1 MLTKALPFDD
11 NSDLTMEQR
20 IRARY
25 DLDFDRQTLEA
36 HGVTELGVDFI
47 SRLLEKDPSQRMT
60 MAQALEHEWLAG
72 PSSLPNESQS
82 QALGGDSMW
91 NIQSFDSIDFDDER
105 DDVDM
110 EATAWTRPQTV
121 SMTNYGDSSNA
132 EHLSGPSAG
141 SGDESFSQPMEK
153 LRIHTAMVGSSL
165 ASADEREEAAAMDS
179 SPVTPP
185 RDKTADADCDV
196 ATPLPAGRTNGHL
209 DTPKGA
215 KGRERLAADVL
226 PARGDSDVSV
236 PSIDMDGTARGKRKL
251 AGDSTS
257 DLSTPPESQEAPP
270 APPPVPEPP
279 VRRSTRAAA
288 RHAKTESPK
297 TSPPKAGAG
306 AGPRPRKSMRRA

>member
-25 DLDFDRQTLEA
+25 DLEFDRQTLEEK
-36 HGVTELGVDFI
+36 GVTELGVDFI
-47 SRLLEKDPSQRMT
+47 SRLLEREPERRMT

-91 NIQSFDSIDFDDER
+91 NIQSFDSIDFDDDR

-132 EHLSGPSAG
+132 EHLSGPSG

-165 ASADEREEAAAMDS
+165 ASADERDEAQAMD
-179 SPVTPP
+179 PVTPP
-185 RDKTADADCDV
+185 RDKTADADVDDNL
-196 ATPLPAGRTNGHL
+196 ATPLPGSRADVHTNGHL
-209 DTPKGA
+209 DTPKQTV
-215 KGRERLAADVL
+215 KIAADVL
-226 PARGDSDVSV
+226 PPQDVS
-236 PSIDMDGTARGKRKL
+236 METAQGKRKL

-257 DLSTPPESQEAPP
+257 DLSSPPESQEPP
-270 APPPVPEPP
+270 APEPP
-279 VRRSTRAAA
+279 RRITRASTRQG
-288 RHAKTESPK
+288 KTESPK
-297 TSPPKAGAG
+297 TSPTNRGA
-306 AGPRPRKSMRRA
+306 RPRKSMRRA

>member
-11 NSDLTMEQR
+11 NSELTMEQR

-25 DLDFDRQTLEA
+25 EMDFDRQTLEA
-36 HGVTELGVDFI
+36 HGISEQAVDFI
-47 SRLLEKDPSQRMT
+47 SRLLEKDPSRRMT

-105 DDVDM
+105 SDIDM

-121 SMTNYGDSSNA
+121 SMTNYGDSNH
-132 EHLSGPSAG
+132 E

-165 ASADEREEAAAMDS
+165 ASADEREEAAAMD
-179 SPVTPP
+179 PVTPP
-185 RDKTADADCDV
+185 RDKTVDADAEDDDV
-196 ATPLPAGRTNGHL
+196 TNTPLPRANGHL
-209 DTPKGA
+209 DTPKQTA
-215 KGRERLAADVL
+215 RPVQVDAD
-226 PARGDSDVSV
+226 PEPSPTKDVVMEDAV
-236 PSIDMDGTARGKRKL
+236 PSKRKL

-257 DLSTPPESQEAPP
+257 DLSSPPESQEAAP
-270 APPPVPEPP
+270 APLPDPEPP
-279 VRRSTRAAA
+279 VEPPRRITRASTRQGN
-288 RHAKTESPK
+288 TQSPK
-297 TSPPKAGAG
+297 TSPPKANARGGARGGGG
-306 AGPRPRKSMRRA
+306 ARPRKSMRRA

>member
-25 DLDFDRQTLEA
+25 DLDFDRQTLES

-47 SRLLEKDPSQRMT
+47 GRLLEKDPSRRMT

-91 NIQSFDSIDFDDER
+91 NIQSFDSIDFDDDR

-132 EHLSGPSAG
+132 EHLSGASE
-141 SGDESFSQPMEK
+141 GDESFSQPMEK

-165 ASADEREEAAAMDS
+165 ASADEREEAAAMD
-179 SPVTPP
+179 PVTPP
-185 RDKTADADCDV
+185 RDKTADADADDP
-196 ATPLPAGRTNGHL
+196 ATPLPRSPVRANGHM
-209 DTPKGA
+209 DTPKQTA
-215 KGRERLAADVL
+215 RLQADVL
-226 PARGDSDVSV
+226 PARDVSMDDAV
-236 PSIDMDGTARGKRKL
+236 PTKRKL

-257 DLSTPPESQEAPP
+257 DLSSPPESQE
-270 APPPVPEPP
+270 PVPEPP
-279 VRRSTRAAA
+279 RRMTRAAT
-288 RHAKTESPK
+288 RQGKTESPK
-297 TSPPKAGAG
+297 TSPPKAAKGA
-306 AGPRPRKSMRRA
+306 ARPRKSMRRA

>member
-1 MLTKALPFDD
+1 MTKALPFDD

-20 IRARY
+20 IRARF
-25 DLDFDRQTLEA
+25 DLDFDRQTLEEK
-36 HGVTELGVDFI
+36 GVTELGVDFI
-47 SRLLEKDPSQRMT
+47 ARLLEKDPQRRMT

-91 NIQSFDSIDFDDER
+91 NIQSFDSIDFDDDR

-132 EHLSGPSAG
+132 EHLSGPSGA

-165 ASADEREEAAAMDS
+165 ASADEREEAQAMD
-179 SPVTPP
+179 PITPP
-185 RDKTADADCDV
+185 RDKTVDADADDNL
-196 ATPLPAGRTNGHL
+196 ATPLPASRADVRENGHL
-209 DTPKGA
+209 ATPKAGA
-215 KGRERLAADVL
+215 KETIRPVDV
-226 PARGDSDVSV
+226 ARDVSMEPV
-236 PSIDMDGTARGKRKL
+236 QGKRKL

-257 DLSTPPESQEAPP
+257 DLSSPPESQEP
-270 APPPVPEPP
+270 APAEPP
-279 VRRSTRAAA
+279 RRITRASTRQG
-288 RHAKTESPK
+288 KTESPK
-297 TSPPKAGAG
+297 TSPPNKA
-306 AGPRPRKSMRRA
+306 RPRKSMRRA